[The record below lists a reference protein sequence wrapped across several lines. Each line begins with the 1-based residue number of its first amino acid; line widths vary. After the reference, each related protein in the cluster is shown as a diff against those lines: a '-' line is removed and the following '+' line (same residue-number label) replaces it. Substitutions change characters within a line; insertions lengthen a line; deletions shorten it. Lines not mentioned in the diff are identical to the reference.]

1 MFASA
6 ASALPPPSPAPAQRS
21 PPPLATNTLII
32 TNLSPA
38 AFATPDA
45 QQTVR
50 AACERY
56 GPLSQFVPL
65 KAFGRALVVYKRTAD
80 AQSARRLMHETD
92 VVAGSRV
99 RVYFGQHTDTSHLLD
114 PSLGTHIDHLRVP
127 ALERNFLLSPPG
139 SPPIDWVQIRES
151 SPVSGGHSD
160 VLHEAL
166 RELHNDDFCLDDGG
180 SHGADTEEEEEGEDE
195 GGEYGWCNNGDENN
209 HHRRRSAS
217 SSSSTTPGRQVLV
230 FSPPAGSHAARS
242 KLGIADLPVIIVENT
257 DLNHHHHH
265 NTQKLRQR
273 EADDDDGFGTAAADT
288 TTAADAMAVPEIVMP
303 EDEPQWP
310 RRQTTPLPKT
320 AMPPGLS
327 SGW

>member
-6 ASALPPPSPAPAQRS
+6 ASALPPPSPAPAQPS

-38 AFATPDA
+38 AFATADA
-45 QQTVR
+45 QQTR
-50 AACERY
+50 AACEHF
-56 GPLSQFVPL
+56 GELSQFVPL

-80 AQSARRLMHETD
+80 AQKARRLMHETD
-92 VVAGSRV
+92 VAGSRV

-160 VLHEAL
+160 VLRDAL
-166 RELHNDDFCLDDGG
+166 RELHDDDFCLDDGG
-180 SHGADTEEEEEGEDE
+180 GADSEEEDEGED
-195 GGEYGWCNNGDENN
+195 GWCNNGDEKNN
-209 HHRRRSAS
+209 SE
-217 SSSSTTPGRQVLV
+217 SSSSTPGRHVLV

-257 DLNHHHHH
+257 DLEH
-265 NTQKLRQR
+265 TQRR
-273 EADDDDGFGTAAADT
+273 EHDDGLGTAAAVS
-288 TTAADAMAVPEIVMP
+288 TAADTMAVPEIVMP